1 MSALFLLAFNMS
13 IAASYFIL
21 AIVVFRLIFRKA
33 PKWVNCILWALV
45 GLRLAIPF
53 SIESDLSLLP
63 TSHTVITDRE
73 SSGLPFSVDS
83 GIYTVDENVNG
94 YLKSHYYEGITVP
107 ENAFVDTMFI
117 LSVIWLIGVAV
128 MLIYSAISFIRL
140 KKRVSVS
147 LLYRDNIYY
156 CDNIETPFILGTI
169 RPKIYIPSGL
179 EEAQIENVVM
189 HEKAHLKRKDHW
201 WKPLGFLILSFYWFN
216 PVIWVAYILLC
227 RDIEKACDEKVIKNM
242 NTEEKKGYLE
252 TLLDCSVQRK
262 MILACP
268 VAFGEVGIKQR
279 VKAVLNY
286 KKPAFWVIIM
296 AVIVTVAVSVGF
308 LTNPKENYTMTDFFE
323 FVNKPRATA
332 KEKEELKEKY
342 PHFFDLECSGGLTA
356 YVTKLSE
363 DNYKWYLSSNEN
375 PTDPQNVLKFSE
387 FADTEEM
394 GKILYTYDIGGSGI
408 EIVPIQHSLSSFWW
422 ENPEEEA
429 DSLRESLGFIAK
441 EVWCDVDARFYN
453 SISAPYSN
461 ENEFFKDMNQYE
473 VKINPKSGELGY
485 SLVFTESQYHKL
497 ITNKYNQV
505 ASIYNSFEQDN
516 EHSIFKKVEFDK
528 DFRNLK
534 IYIDKEL
541 YEVTSF
547 VQMPGVIRNAY
558 AYQMFLDEGGI
569 GVNAEI
575 IDYKTNKVLET
586 YEYPED
592 DWMLQDKYE

>member
-53 SIESDLSLLP
+53 SIESALSLLP

-128 MLIYSAISFIRL
+128 MLTYSAISFIRL

-262 MILACP
+262 MILTCP

-375 PTDPQNVLKFSE
+375 PTDPQNFLKFSE

-408 EIVPIQHSLSSFWW
+408 EIVPIQHGLSSFWW

-429 DSLRESLGFIAK
+429 DSLRESLGFTAK
-441 EVWCDVDARFYN
+441 EVWI
-453 SISAPYSN
+453 SIDRDLLDKGVPYD
-461 ENEFFKDMNQYE
+461 EYEFFKEMTEYE
-473 VKINPKSGELGY
+473 AIVVPKSGPYQYRVL
-485 SLVFTESQYHKL
+485 FTESQYHKL
-497 ITNKYNQV
+497 ITDKYNQV
-505 ASIYNSFEQDN
+505 ASIYNGFAQDN

-541 YEVTSF
+541 YEFTSF
-547 VQMPGVIRNAY
+547 DQIPGVIHIVY
-558 AYQMFLDEGGI
+558 SYQIFLDEGI
-569 GVNAEI
+569 GVNVEV
-575 IDYKTNKVLET
+575 IDYKTNEVYASYK
-586 YEYPED
+586 YPED
-592 DWMLQDKYE
+592 DWRNQDIGE